1 MLSNRYYLYERDRE
15 RFRWWMLLHLKSTFN
30 RSQSINID
38 NSLQTFMRDVIS
50 DMGRKPFLQW
60 DSYGVMLRLDVY
72 LNM

>member
-1 MLSNRYYLYERDRE
+1 
-15 RFRWWMLLHLKSTFN
+15 MLLHLKSTFN